1 MVIEVTISC
10 RLRNNVTGFSVTTGK
25 VTGAPVWSTPVTG
38 VDRPG
43 ASGSGAIRN
52 SDAGIDGFGPD
63 LVVGRDRDWDVG
75 TLLIFLK
82 WPKAVACC
90 KLFCLSVLNKL

>member
-10 RLRNNVTGFSVTTGK
+10 RLRNRVTGFSVTTGK

-43 ASGSGAIRN
+43 ASGSGAIRKP
-52 SDAGIDGFGPD
+52 DAADDASRP
-63 LVVGRDRDWDVG
+63 GRDVG
-75 TLLIFLK
+75 ALLMCLK
-82 WPKAVACC
+82 WPKAVARC
-90 KLFCLSVLNKL
+90 KLFCLSALNKL